1 MRKVLNFENVTR
13 VFLSSLLVIN
23 IAGLSYAVG
32 AIIFYAVIG

>member
-13 VFLSSLLVIN
+13 VFLSSLLAII

-32 AIIFYAVIG
+32 TIIFYTVIG

>member
-13 VFLSSLLVIN
+13 VFLSSLLVVN

-32 AIIFYAVIG
+32 AIIFHTLIG